1 MAKKNMYKKSD
12 RTFVNPYNFVS
23 IDRKKIK
30 QENIE
35 ETYKDKGELHT
46 GYLDCVLVAKTPLAI
61 PDLPEGEESGGES
74 KHDFFSINGN
84 DQKKSYDT
92 GEQSS
97 RYDSF
102 SIRNN
107 NRVLF
112 IDDETRYAFVF
123 KGRCRKKRNL

>member
-1 MAKKNMYKKSD
+1 MTKKNMYKKSD

-35 ETYKDKGELHT
+35 ETYKDKEELHT

-74 KHDFFSINGN
+74 KHDFFSINGMI
-84 DQKKSYDT
+84 KKSYDT

-97 RYDSF
+97 RDDSF

-123 KGRCRKKRNL
+123 KGRCRTTL

>member
-61 PDLPEGEESGGES
+61 PDLPEGKSLAEKVSMI
-74 KHDFFSINGN
+74 FF
-84 DQKKSYDT
+84 Q
-92 GEQSS
+92 
-97 RYDSF
+97 
-102 SIRNN
+102 
-107 NRVLF
+107 
-112 IDDETRYAFVF
+112 
-123 KGRCRKKRNL
+123 